1 MYRPVYNK
9 RTARMVTWLCGSL
22 FAIFS
27 MSYLYWMQPDLLATA
42 QHLLSKGKTV
52 YSPLWGA
59 VVITVVLLLLQGACR
74 RTILYPLRFHALYF
88 FPSALVLGLLTS
100 IVPKEGW
107 DVRLSVDWTGVAV
120 WVAAYVLLTCGAL
133 RYPDR
138 KHEKQTVFSILWVNF
153 LCFSIL
159 CCMVG
164 SIGNTDEVYHYR
176 LKAERYIVEGQDSE
190 ALEIGEK
197 SLHTDRSLT
206 AMRSFALS
214 RKGLLAERLFEYPMY
229 DGSEGLLPHPSD
241 TIYVHG
247 WLSLLYRH
255 LGGRPG
261 ASVRSNTRF
270 LELMAEQPSATPA
283 ARDYLLC
290 AYLLDKN
297 LDGFVK
303 TLPRYYAVDDSLPL
317 YYKEALVL
325 YGRQHTSPE
334 VLYKNNA
341 VEANLD
347 DFLQLRAC
355 LSSATERS
363 NQCRRMYGNTYWWYY
378 YFQGLPSARF

>member
-100 IVPKEGW
+100 IVPKDGW
-107 DVRLSVDWTGVAV
+107 DVRLSADWTGVAV
-120 WVAAYVLLTCGAL
+120 WVAAYVLLTCGVL
-133 RYPDR
+133 HYPDR

-190 ALEIGEK
+190 ALKIGEK
-197 SLHTDRSLT
+197 YFHTVSGNRDNLSITISSPDGYTSDAEVVSIAPFIDPTSKTFLMKVRLVSPDGFIPGMFVKASVVWSSEEYLT
-206 AMRSFALS
+206 LPLSVRKLDGSVYALS
-214 RKGLLAERLFEYPMY
+214 S
-229 DGSEGLLPHPSD
+229 DGSRAEYISMEPDAEDSSYFAIDDSYEGRDFIIRGQDGLLP
-241 TIYVHG
+241 G
-247 WLSLLYRH
+247 EE
-255 LGGRPG
+255 
-261 ASVRSNTRF
+261 VRVTG
-270 LELMAEQPSATPA
+270 E
-283 ARDYLLC
+283 
-290 AYLLDKN
+290 
-297 LDGFVK
+297 
-303 TLPRYYAVDDSLPL
+303 
-317 YYKEALVL
+317 
-325 YGRQHTSPE
+325 
-334 VLYKNNA
+334 
-341 VEANLD
+341 
-347 DFLQLRAC
+347 
-355 LSSATERS
+355 ER
-363 NQCRRMYGNTYWWYY
+363 
-378 YFQGLPSARF
+378 